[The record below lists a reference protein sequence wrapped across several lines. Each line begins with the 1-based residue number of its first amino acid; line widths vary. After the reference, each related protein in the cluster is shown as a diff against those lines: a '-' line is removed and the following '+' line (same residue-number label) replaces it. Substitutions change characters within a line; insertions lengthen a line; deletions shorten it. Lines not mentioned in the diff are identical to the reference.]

1 VPGLHIL
8 AAAREAGVAP
18 LDLVWFTS
26 GRSVEDRVLATL
38 AERAGDVPWE
48 RVVLPI
54 EPPGGG
60 APSRLRWPRNCLRAT
75 SPRCVRCD
83 VTVLKC

>member
-1 VPGLHIL
+1 MTAVDVGLRPLRLAFAGGGTGGHIVPGLHIL

-38 AERAGDVPWE
+38 AERAGDVP
-48 RVVLPI
+48 
-54 EPPGGG
+54 
-60 APSRLRWPRNCLRAT
+60 
-75 SPRCVRCD
+75 
-83 VTVLKC
+83 